1 MSITIK
7 SMGDSINIL
16 LGENVGFEAI
26 AEELR
31 KKVSDAKQFFEG
43 ASTNVSFQGRKLS
56 DIEEQA
62 LLNIIT
68 SETTMDVTLVDYEA
82 PVFPT
87 LPPPRPTKERFADS
101 VAIAEKPPPTDEPKA
116 IKVTDRQ
123 AISYKKSETAYH
135 NGGLRSGQS
144 LKFNGSVVVLGD
156 VNPGSEIVASGNV
169 IVLGALKGMA
179 HAGAGGDT
187 SSFVSALA
195 LQPTQLRIANII
207 TSIPSAPKKKNEPPT
222 PSIAYVKEGQV
233 FVGPL

>member
-16 LGENVGFEAI
+16 LDENVDFEAI
-26 AEELR
+26 AEDLR

-43 ASTNVSFQGRKLS
+43 ASANVSFQGRKLS
-56 DIEEQA
+56 DVEEQS

-87 LPPPRPTKERFADS
+87 LPPPRPAKERFADP
-101 VAIAEKPPPTDEPKA
+101 VTDEPKA
-116 IKVTDRQ
+116 IKVADRQ
-123 AISYKKSETAYH
+123 AINYKKSETAYH
-135 NGGLRSGQS
+135 HGGLRSGQS

-207 TSIPSAPKKKNEPPT
+207 TSIPSAPKKKNEPPI